1 MKKRH
6 YTHIQELLPEIK
18 AMLPEGKT
26 RREIAE
32 CYGYSDKQVEKNCLS
47 VNEEKN
53 ASWKPASFHG
63 PKGGHLRGEMRK
75 RTRRG
80 PCNELRAQ
88 NRATGSAGRRGQCPP
103 PVWPVRGRL

>member
-32 CYGYSDKQVEKNCLS
+32 CYGYSDKQVVKELLK
-47 VNEEKN
+47 
-53 ASWKPASFHG
+53 
-63 PKGGHLRGEMRK
+63 RK
-75 RTRRG
+75 RRKERKLEAGILPRSKGRPSARRDAKT
-80 PCNELRAQ
+80 NQ
-88 NRATGSAGRRGQCPP
+88 TGALQ
-103 PVWPVRGRL
+103 

>member
-32 CYGYSDKQVEKNCLS
+32 CYGYSDKQVVKELLKR
-47 VNEEKN
+47 EQ
-53 ASWKPASFHG
+53 
-63 PKGGHLRGEMRK
+63 RK
-75 RTRRG
+75 
-80 PCNELRAQ
+80 EHKLE
-88 NRATGSAGRRGQCPP
+88 TGILEQCS
-103 PVWPVRGRL
+103 GL